1 MAVLTFY
8 EFIRFPQTELSRQ
21 RAAMTQ
27 RTDWVD
33 YAKGIGIILVVYG
46 HLLSSGFHAGL
57 AVPQHFFL
65 LSDSLVYSFHMP
77 LFFFLAGL
85 FAGQSCR
92 KRGLKKFLV
101 NKLEI
106 IAYPYLI
113 WSFLQASVELAFASQ
128 SFRGAT
134 YGQLLAIPYLPW
146 AQFWFLYALLAM
158 YVAFGMFSLLGKYF
172 HVFLLITA
180 CVLFVRPINSE
191 IMAMHGF
198 STGFLFFVIGALAKE
213 FFGNSGTFT
222 QKTIPPVITLVSLFI
237 FAGSGWYIFERVI
250 APTRLTDG
258 SHPFYFLYLAGLG
271 ITMCMGLAQYLAGKK
286 WCKWLRILGRYS
298 LQIYLVHMLA
308 GVGARIIL
316 LNVLQIY
323 NPVIHMIVGVGA
335 GLMVPILLYR
345 ITLKMNF
352 PYLFTWR
359 RMATGTEGEQ

>member
-1 MAVLTFY
+1 
-8 EFIRFPQTELSRQ
+8 
-21 RAAMTQ
+21 MTQ

-46 HLLSSGFHAGL
+46 HLLSSGVHAGL
-57 AVPQHFFL
+57 AVPEHFFL

-85 FAGQSCR
+85 FAAQSYR

-113 WSFLQASVELAFASQ
+113 WSFLQAAVELRFSGH

-158 YVAFGMFSLLGKYF
+158 YVAFGVFTVFGKYF
-172 HVFLLITA
+172 PGLLLIAA
-180 CVLFVRPINSE
+180 CGLFFWPINSE
-191 IMAMHGF
+191 VMAMHGF
-198 STGFLFFVIGALAKE
+198 STGFLFFVIGVLARE
-213 FFGNSGTFT
+213 YFGNTEKFGE
-222 QKTIPPVITLVSLFI
+222 KTLSPVVPLVFLFV
-237 FAGSGWYIFERVI
+237 FAGSGGYIFERVI
-250 APTRLTDG
+250 TPTRLTDG
-258 SHPFYFLYLAGLG
+258 SHPFIFLYLSGLG
-271 ITMCMGLAQYLAGKK
+271 LPMCIGFARYLAGKN
-286 WCKWLRILGRYS
+286 WCAWLKLLGRYS

-308 GVGARIIL
+308 GVGARIFL
-316 LNVLQIY
+316 LNILQVT
-323 NPVIHMIVGVGA
+323 NPLVHMIVGVGA
-335 GLMVPILLYR
+335 GVTVPILLYR
-345 ITLKMNF
+345 MMLKMNF

-359 RMATGTEGEQ
+359 RVATGSGSRQ

>member
-1 MAVLTFY
+1 
-8 EFIRFPQTELSRQ
+8 
-21 RAAMTQ
+21 MTQ

-57 AVPQHFFL
+57 AVPEHFFL

-92 KRGLKKFLV
+92 NRGVKAFLV

-113 WSFLQASVELAFASQ
+113 WSFFQASVELAFASQ

-146 AQFWFLYALLAM
+146 SQFWFLYALLAM

-172 HVFLLITA
+172 HVFLCITA
-180 CVLFVRPINSE
+180 AILFLWPINSE
-191 IMAMHGF
+191 VMAMHGF
-198 STGFLFFVIGALAKE
+198 STGFLFFVIGVLAKE
-213 FFGNSGTFT
+213 FFGTSGKMM
-222 QKTIPPVITLVSLFI
+222 QKTIPPVITLVFLFI

-271 ITMCMGLAQYLAGKK
+271 IPMCVGLAQYLAAKK
-286 WCKWLRILGRYS
+286 WCGMLRILGRYS

-316 LNVLQIY
+316 LNIFQVN
-323 NPVIHMIVGVGA
+323 NPLVHMIVGVGA
-335 GLMVPILLYR
+335 GLTVPIFLYR
-345 ITLKMNF
+345 VTLKMNF

-359 RMATGTEGEQ
+359 LRATGIEGEQ